1 MLRPEPVF
9 KFWIS
14 PDKRFV
20 MLAMRP
26 QKLFRHSFI
35 AMYDVYE
42 VREFDFPGKKQ
53 RRRTFKIGWIDS
65 CVTGCYRQT
74 HPTPAV
80 RVASG
85 TPGFRWWWSPER
97 TPKAPGWSGR
107 QEAPASPLDVRH
119 LVSNWTLPGI
129 RFCQQHLLQGHAHF
143 TGLPRHHLWYIKCC
157 IQFIKKL
164 TSYSQ
169 PSKKEHNKDAAI
181 SVPQKYFSIGE
192 GSSDTGW
199 FDGKL
204 RIYNSVL
211 VCISYVLKLHTAM

>member
-1 MLRPEPVF
+1 MF
-9 KFWIS
+9 
-14 PDKRFV
+14 
-20 MLAMRP
+20 
-26 QKLFRHSFI
+26 
-35 AMYDVYE
+35 
-42 VREFDFPGKKQ
+42 GKWPKKEAG
-53 RRRTFKIGWIDS
+53 RNFKIGWIDS

-143 TGLPRHHLWYIKCC
+143 TGLPRHHLRYMKCC

-169 PSKKEHNKDAAI
+169 PSKKERKKDAVI
-181 SVPQKYFSIGE
+181 SVPQKYF
-192 GSSDTGW
+192 
-199 FDGKL
+199 L
-204 RIYNSVL
+204 
-211 VCISYVLKLHTAM
+211 

>member
-1 MLRPEPVF
+1 M
-9 KFWIS
+9 
-14 PDKRFV
+14 
-20 MLAMRP
+20 
-26 QKLFRHSFI
+26 
-35 AMYDVYE
+35 
-42 VREFDFPGKKQ
+42 
-53 RRRTFKIGWIDS
+53 DS
-65 CVTGCYRQT
+65 SVTGCYRQT

-85 TPGFRWWWSPER
+85 TPGFRWWRSPER

-143 TGLPRHHLWYIKCC
+143 TRLSRHHLWYIKCC
-157 IQFIKKL
+157 VFNLLKKPA
-164 TSYSQ
+164 SYNQ
-169 PSKKEHNKDAAI
+169 LSKKQQNKDAVI
-181 SVPQKYFSIGE
+181 SVPHSKYFSIGE

-204 RIYNSVL
+204 FIIQCCFVSHM
-211 VCISYVLKLHTAM
+211 C